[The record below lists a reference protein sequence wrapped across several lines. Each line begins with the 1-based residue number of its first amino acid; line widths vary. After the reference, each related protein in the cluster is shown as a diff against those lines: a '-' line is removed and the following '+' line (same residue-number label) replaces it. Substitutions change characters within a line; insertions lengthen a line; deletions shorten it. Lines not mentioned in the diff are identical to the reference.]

1 MHFLMS
7 ALGSAGDVHP
17 FIAVGQALR
26 GRGHAVELLASPWF
40 RERIEAAGLGFLP
53 LGDVDDYERIVR
65 LPGLWRPTR
74 GFSLLVRELL
84 AGLPAALEAARP
96 RVRPDTVLVGSTL
109 AWHLRLLQ
117 EQLGNPGA
125 TLHLSPMC
133 IFSGDAPP
141 CLPGFGGLDWL
152 PPTAARA
159 VLGVVERLFLEP
171 LVAPGLNRVRARL
184 GLPPVRRVMS
194 GWLHSPDL
202 VIAAW
207 PAWFAPPQPDW
218 PPQGVT
224 TGFPFF
230 SQAPALATTASDA
243 APGHPGPPVAPDPL
257 EQFLAAGPPPVGITP
272 GSAMAHGR
280 DFFAKAVAACQAL
293 GLRAVLVT
301 PYADQLPNPLPPDC
315 LHLPYVPFERLVPRL
330 AALVHHGGIGTCA
343 QALAAGVP
351 QLVCAFAHDQFD
363 NAHRLQRL
371 GVGLRVGRHAW
382 TGRWTEALAVAV
394 GSAEVAERC
403 ARAAVAMRDARDAAD
418 DIAQQLEALGARH
431 HTGCWA

>member
-17 FIAVGQALR
+17 FIALGQALQR
-26 GRGHAVELLASPWF
+26 RGHEVELLASPWF
-40 RERIEAAGLGFLP
+40 QARIEAAGLGFLP
-53 LGDVDDYERIVR
+53 VGEVGDYERIVR
-65 LPGLWRPTR
+65 LPGLWSPLR
-74 GFSLLVRELL
+74 GFALLVRELL
-84 AGLPAALEAARP
+84 AGLLAAHAVALP

-133 IFSGDAPP
+133 LFSGASPP
-141 CLPGFGGLDWL
+141 RLPGLGGLDWL

-159 VLGVVERLFLEP
+159 VLSAVEGLFLDP
-171 LVAPGLNRVRARL
+171 LVAPALNRVRARL

-207 PAWFAPPQPDW
+207 PEWFAPPQPDW
-218 PPQGVT
+218 PPQAVV

-230 SQAPALATTASDA
+230 LQPGVGTTGPDDALPERPGSLGSVDA
-243 APGHPGPPVAPDPL
+243 LDPL
-257 EQFLAAGPPPVGITP
+257 AQFLAAGPPPVGITP

-280 DFFAKAVAACQAL
+280 GFFAKAVAACRAL

-301 PYADQLPNPLPPDC
+301 PYADQLPNPLPPNC
-315 LHLPYVPFERLVPRL
+315 LHLPYVPFQRLVPRL

-371 GVGLRVGRHAW
+371 GVGRHVGRYAR
-382 TGRWTEALAVAV
+382 TARWTEALALAV

-403 ARAAVAMRDARDAAD
+403 AQAAVAMRHSRDAAD
-418 DIAQQLEALGARH
+418 DIAQRLEALGARR
-431 HTGCWA
+431 GA